1 MSKPKMMLT
10 AGRRARIIEILRPLG
25 DGVSIDR
32 KADLI
37 SRSLGEPCDH
47 GEALSLLSQ
56 FRKGK
61 PRRKRKTWAE
71 RNQERFE
78 KMKAQRKDVY

>member
-10 AGRRARIIEILRPLG
+10 AGRRARIIEILKPLG

-61 PRRKRKTWAE
+61 PRRSKSRAE
-71 RNQERFE
+71 IEHERFL
-78 KMKAQRKDVY
+78 KMKAQRTDAY